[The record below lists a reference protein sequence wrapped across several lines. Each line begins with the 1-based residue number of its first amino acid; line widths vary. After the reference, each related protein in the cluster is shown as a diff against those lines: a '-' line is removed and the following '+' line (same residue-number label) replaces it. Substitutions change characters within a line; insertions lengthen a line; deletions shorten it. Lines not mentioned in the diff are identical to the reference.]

1 MTDDIIIRVARA
13 IDPEAWSF
21 WDWGAMESQRC
32 DETLAI
38 TDDAITAFLE
48 AAAEP
53 NERGVSWHMQPAGR
67 DNRRDRE
74 EAALKFE
81 WDK

>member
-1 MTDDIIIRVARA
+1 MTIREKVALALSSATQLGHPSPGQLYKFLASAA
-13 IDPEAWSF
+13 IP
-21 WDWGAMESQRC
+21 
-32 DETLAI
+32 
-38 TDDAITAFLE
+38 AFLE

-81 WDK
+81 WNGK